1 MIWLILGVL
10 LFAGIHLL
18 PAAPATRRKVVER
31 LGVAALQG
39 GCFHSRPLGGI
50 ALMVIGWRSSVPSAL
65 YAPPGWGAA
74 VAHPL
79 VFAALVLFVASNLP
93 TNLKRLIR
101 HPQLTGVAT
110 WAGAHLLAN
119 GDSRSLVLF
128 GGIGLWAVVEMGL
141 LNRRDGAWQRP
152 EPLPLVAELKPL
164 IGAAV
169 GFAILFLASPLH
181 RGRVAAASLR
191 AICVL

>member
-10 LFAGIHLL
+10 LFAGVHVL
-18 PAAPATRRKVVER
+18 PTAPAMRGRLVER
-31 LGVAALQG
+31 LGEQPYKGLFSLGIV
-39 GCFHSRPLGGI
+39 GGI
-50 ALMVIGWRSSVPSAL
+50 ALMVIGWRASVPSYL
-65 YAPPGWGAA
+65 YAPPSWGAA
-74 VAHPL
+74 VAVPL

-110 WAGAHLLAN
+110 WAVAHLLAN

-141 LNRRDGAWQRP
+141 LSRRDGAWQRP
-152 EPLPLVAELKPL
+152 EPLPLAAELKPL

-169 GFAILFLASPLH
+169 AFAVLFLLHPYIAGVSPRLH
-181 RGRVAAASLR
+181 
-191 AICVL
+191 

>member
-1 MIWLILGVL
+1 MIWLFLGVL
-10 LFAGIHLL
+10 LFASVHLL
-18 PAAPATRRKVVER
+18 PTAPATRGRVVER
-31 LGVAALQG
+31 LGEQPYKGLFSLGIA
-39 GCFHSRPLGGI
+39 GGI
-50 ALMVIGWRSSVPSAL
+50 VLMVIGWRASVPSYL
-65 YAPPGWGAA
+65 YAPPSWGVT
-74 VAHPL
+74 VAIPL
-79 VFAALVLFVASNLP
+79 VFVALVLFVASKLP

-128 GGIGLWAVVEMGL
+128 GGIGLWAIVEMGL
-141 LNRRDGAWQRP
+141 LSRRDGAWQRP

-169 GFAILFLASPLH
+169 AFAVLFLVRPYIAGVSPLPH
-181 RGRVAAASLR
+181 
-191 AICVL
+191 